1 MSARCERYDEL
12 CSTART
18 SFVAAHVVE
27 VLTQTEY
34 RLAHTR
40 VSLARQRQQHMAGA
54 RDVLRKLREWGENE
68 TSPKEQRV
76 QNIKKVRTEAS
87 VETGLLHSP

>member
-1 MSARCERYDEL
+1 
-12 CSTART
+12 
-18 SFVAAHVVE
+18 
-27 VLTQTEY
+27 
-34 RLAHTR
+34 
-40 VSLARQRQQHMAGA
+40 MAGA